1 MLLRNLIQR
10 KREIVYDSS
19 TKRNVVYLL
28 QLKLISYIYAPKES
42 EHKPC
47 WEGCVPDM
55 PANIS
60 NSKRSFNVCF
70 FPVRYLPD
78 GTLVNQF
85 PDLEL
90 LTQRN
95 FRKYFMLGHNLVV

>member
-19 TKRNVVYLL
+19 TKRNVLYLL

-47 WEGCVPDM
+47 
-55 PANIS
+55 
-60 NSKRSFNVCF
+60 
-70 FPVRYLPD
+70 
-78 GTLVNQF
+78 
-85 PDLEL
+85 
-90 LTQRN
+90 
-95 FRKYFMLGHNLVV
+95 